1 VSVTSTESVGTDGV
15 GAGRAVAS
23 GDVAVGT
30 ALAHYALGLGDDAL
44 ILAQRLGGWVTRA
57 PQIEEDMALANIALD
72 LLGQARTLLTY
83 AGEVEGAGRD
93 EDDLAFLRD
102 ERGFRNV
109 HLVEMENGDFAVT
122 IARQLLFAAYQVE
135 LYGALSASE
144 DATLAG
150 LAGKA
155 LKEVR
160 YHRDHATQWVL
171 RLGDGTAESHD
182 RMQSALDRT
191 WPYVEELF
199 DATEVAE
206 LLRALP
212 GIAVDPSTLRPAWST
227 YVRDVLDEATVATPQ
242 PRWRSR
248 GGRRGYHSEALGH
261 LLPEMQLLHRSHPGA
276 TW

>member
-1 VSVTSTESVGTDGV
+1 MGPALST
-15 GAGRAVAS
+15 
-23 GDVAVGT
+23 
-30 ALAHYALGLGDDAL
+30 YALGLGDDAL

-83 AGEVEGAGRD
+83 AGEVEGNGRD
-93 EDDLAFLRD
+93 EDDLAYLRD
-102 ERGFRNV
+102 EREFRNV
-109 HLVEMENGDFAVT
+109 HLVEIGNGDFAVT

-135 LYGALSASE
+135 LYTALSASK

-155 LKEVR
+155 LKEVL

-182 RMQSALDRT
+182 RMQTGMDAT

-199 DATEVAE
+199 DTTDVEQ
-206 LLRALP
+206 LLAALP

-227 YVRDVLDEATVATPQ
+227 YVHDVLDEATLAVPQ
-242 PRWRSR
+242 PKWRSR
-248 GGRRGYHSEALGH
+248 GGRHGYHSEALGH
-261 LLPEMQLLHRSHPGA
+261 LLPEMQNLHRSHPGA
-276 TW
+276 SW